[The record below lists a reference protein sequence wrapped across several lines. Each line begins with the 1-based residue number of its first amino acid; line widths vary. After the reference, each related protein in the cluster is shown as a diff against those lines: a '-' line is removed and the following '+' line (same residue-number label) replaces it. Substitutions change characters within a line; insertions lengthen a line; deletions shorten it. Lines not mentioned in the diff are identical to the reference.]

1 MSLPDA
7 GNLRRKVP
15 LLHQCSPLK
24 LLVNGS
30 QDPEVQNPE
39 PIGDNMKT
47 LNQAQVKQVAGG
59 AIDPVMGLFPKTGIK
74 LIDSIHAGEW
84 KSYGRPLYNA
94 FAAVLGAPKAP

>member
-15 LLHQCSPLK
+15 LLHQCIPLK
-24 LLVNGS
+24 LLSNGS

>member
-1 MSLPDA
+1 
-7 GNLRRKVP
+7 
-15 LLHQCSPLK
+15 
-24 LLVNGS
+24 
-30 QDPEVQNPE
+30 
-39 PIGDNMKT
+39 
-47 LNQAQVKQVAGG
+47 VAGG